1 MSSVLMMEASLSHRF
16 PQWDARH
23 PDRQR
28 LRAEVRG
35 LAECVR
41 DQLLGRIP
49 APEIRGVYLKGSSVK
64 AWESPLDYVPEISDV
79 DIHVWFRDDD
89 AWRRHLD
96 TLPQALKIQ
105 AGIEACFAQR
115 IARPIH
121 HPRLQLVVL
130 NKIIAE
136 LRSFVYSPR
145 STVTVL
151 HGEAYPEADYSGP
164 AGIRRNDAVDL
175 VEMAG
180 WLDQMPLHL
189 VDKPG
194 VYAREGLRQL
204 VWRVAPA
211 GPLVLHISGL
221 DTEHVW
227 SLNRTRV
234 TAALRDLG
242 LGALA
247 DAYRDFYLAA
257 WDYFLSSFADT
268 NACRAAILA
277 ASRVLTEGGALG
289 RQWLEANPEGSAA
302 GT

>member
-1 MSSVLMMEASLSHRF
+1 MSQGLPE
-16 PQWDARH
+16 WDAGY
-23 PDRQR
+23 PDRRR
-28 LRAEVRG
+28 LRAEVHV

-41 DQLLGRIP
+41 DELLARIP
-49 APEIRGVYLKGSSVK
+49 TDQIRGLYLKGSSVK

-79 DIHVWFRDDD
+79 DIHVWFHDD
-89 AWRRHLD
+89 AWRPHLD
-96 TLPQALKIQ
+96 SVPQALAMQ
-105 AGIEACFAQR
+105 AGIEACFKER

-121 HPRLQLVVL
+121 QPRLQLIVL
-130 NKIIAE
+130 NTIIDDLE
-136 LRSFVYSPR
+136 GFVYSPR

-151 HGEAYPEADYSGP
+151 HGEAYPEADYSDVE
-164 AGIRRNDAVDL
+164 AIRRFDAGDL
-175 VEMAG
+175 IEKAAWV
-180 WLDQMPLHL
+180 DQMPLHL
-189 VDKPG
+189 IDKPG
-194 VYAREGLRQL
+194 IYAREGLRQL

-242 LGALA
+242 LGDLA
-247 DAYRDFYLAA
+247 DAYRDFYLAT
-257 WDYFLSSFADT
+257 WDYYRSEFTDT

-277 ASRVLTEGGALG
+277 ASRVLSESGGLG
-289 RQWLEANPEGSAA
+289 RQWLAANPEVSAA